1 MDPKNNSGVK
11 DPLVLTYPLEINVC
25 SILQVSYPCVGSLI
39 LCLMLMIDIVHLA
52 TGLLV
57 QDWL

>member
-25 SILQVSYPCVGSLI
+25 SIVQVSYPCVGSLI
-39 LCLMLMIDIVHLA
+39 LCLMLMIDIVHLDIH
-52 TGLLV
+52 T
-57 QDWL
+57 